1 MRKIFITSC
10 LAILLTFG
18 TKTVTDNSYLKSYV
32 EIENPISFFKSINP
46 KISGIRS
53 IDMDQLCQKN
63 IFYARSGCCSWH
75 KGVCGCQFGRAVC
88 CDGTL
93 SPSCGC

>member
-1 MRKIFITSC
+1 MRKIFMTSC
-10 LAILLTFG
+10 LAILSTFG
-18 TKTVTDNSYLKSYV
+18 TKTMIDNSYLKSYM
-32 EIENPISFFKSINP
+32 EMENPISSLKLINP
-46 KISGIRS
+46 KMDIRS
-53 IDMDQLCQKN
+53 TDENQQCQKN

-75 KGVCGCQFGRAVC
+75 NGVCGCQFGRAVC